1 MRIKTNTIVRTVC
14 LALAL
19 INNLL
24 TMTGAN
30 PLPFSDEEIYSG
42 VSALVTVAASLWAWW
57 ENNSFT
63 KAAIAA
69 DEEYERI
76 KAEEN
81 GNDERGR

>member
-1 MRIKTNTIVRTVC
+1 MRIKTNTVVRTAC
-14 LALAL
+14 LVLAL

-81 GNDERGR
+81 GNDERER

>member
-1 MRIKTNTIVRTVC
+1 MRIKTNTVVRTVC